1 MGRVRG
7 FGMFGMALALPL
19 IFSVA
24 PVSAKRADQ
33 PRPEIF
39 RKLIDCRT
47 VADSASRLACYDAQ
61 VAKLDEAES
70 RNELVVVDKEQV
82 RKARRGLFGLS
93 LPDLGGVFGHG
104 DEKGDDAQGL
114 SEIETTIAS
123 AKEGNYGKWI
133 IVLADGARWEQ
144 TEARDIRDPK
154 PGQTIKIRKAALGS
168 FFANING
175 ATAIRVKRVN

>member
-1 MGRVRG
+1 MGKAQR
-7 FGMFGMALALPL
+7 FGMFGMAFAAPML
-19 IFSVA
+19 FSVA
-24 PVSAKRADQ
+24 PLSAKRVDQ

-47 VADSASRLACYDAQ
+47 VADNAARLACYDAQ

-82 RKARRGLFGLS
+82 RKARKGLFGLS
-93 LPDLGGVFGHG
+93 LPDLGGVFGGG
-104 DEKGDDAQGL
+104 DDKGEDAQGL
-114 SEIETTIAS
+114 SEIESTIKS

-133 IVLADGARWEQ
+133 IVLEDGARWEQ
-144 TEARDIRDPK
+144 TEAKDIRDPK
-154 PGQTIKIRKAALGS
+154 PGQPIKIRKAALGS